1 MGTSGKRA
9 SEKEGK
15 DLRIEYYTDTDSLVV
30 RLKVEARGPGY
41 AEDVTPD
48 GNVTA
53 HYSADDELLS
63 LEIQGRASQL
73 FDAEDVHL
81 SVVDQDGVH
90 PRGII
95 PLASERLA
103 GLKTPE
109 Q

>member
-9 SEKEGK
+9 SEKEGNN
-15 DLRIEYYTDTDSLVV
+15 LRIEYYPDTDSLVV
-30 RLKVEARGPGY
+30 RLKVEARGPGHS
-41 AEDVTPD
+41 EDVTPD

-63 LEIQGRASQL
+63 LEIQGRASEL
-73 FDAEDVHL
+73 FDAEDVRL
-81 SVVDQDGVH
+81 SVIDQDGVH

-109 Q
+109 R